1 MEQVINYGDYHQF
14 QYFPL
19 KGFLYF
25 LYYLKKIQ
33 KKDVL
38 CLVLDM
44 TSHFAEWE
52 SAEQFFFV
60 AVDD

>member
-33 KKDVL
+33 KKDVWSWIWL
-38 CLVLDM
+38 LILQNGKV
-44 TSHFAEWE
+44 
-52 SAEQFFFV
+52 QNNFFLLL
-60 AVDD
+60 